1 MAHNPTQNLEQ
12 IYMDTAAG
20 NRPDNLPSRNWL
32 GREYAIDTV
41 LPGATRE
48 SGVHQ
53 LNPTD
58 EVGGYSLD
66 GNGETVFQATVDAYD
81 TRDPK
86 NFEMLI
92 KRPAMAARLDEQTKQ
107 YMGHVYGG
115 EYGAD
120 PYVDRDYISDAPGL
134 EG

>member
-1 MAHNPTQNLEQ
+1 MPTQNLEQ
-12 IYMDTAAG
+12 ILRATAAG
-20 NRPDNLPSRNWL
+20 NRPDNLPARTFLGNSRL
-32 GREYAIDTV
+32 VEAETLQLR
-41 LPGATRE
+41 GATAT

-66 GNGETVFQATVDAYD
+66 GNGETVFQMTVDDYD

-86 NFEMLI
+86 NVEMLI
-92 KRPAMAARLDEQTKQ
+92 KRPAMAAQLDEQTKQ
-107 YMGHVYGG
+107 YMGVTYGG
-115 EYGAD
+115 PYGQN
-120 PYVDRDYISDAPGL
+120 PYVDRDYIEDAPGL

>member
-1 MAHNPTQNLEQ
+1 MPTQNLEQ
-12 IYMDTAAG
+12 IYSATAAG
-20 NRPDNLPSRNWL
+20 NRPDNLPARTWL
-32 GREYAIDTV
+32 GREYADNTV
-41 LPGATRE
+41 LPGATGE

-58 EVGGYSLD
+58 EIGGFSLD

-81 TRDPK
+81 TRYPK

-92 KRPAMAARLDEQTKQ
+92 KRPAMAARLDEQTKL
-107 YMGHVYGG
+107 YMGNTYGG
-115 EYGAD
+115 EYGAN
-120 PYVDRDYISDAPGL
+120 PYIDRDYISDAPGL